1 MFVLLTRHPKPR
13 SMATSASRLFS
24 YVECTENPSDACLS
38 TFCCGTSFFKKM
50 FSLKCYKKNYAFFV
64 VGKKITPLTTHIHVS
79 PYCAIIFSFLFSLL
93 GNKDRE
99 KRYILR
105 NSLSS
110 TPPLCYFFSSMN
122 KVRTYVFVFL
132 YLLHTEYQNPHSTSE
147 VRTFLHSL
155 AVLHHFKGLFGG

>member
-1 MFVLLTRHPKPR
+1 
-13 SMATSASRLFS
+13 MATSTSRLCS
-24 YVECTENPSDACLS
+24 YVECTENPSDASLS
-38 TFCCGTSFFKKM
+38 SLCCGTSFLKKNVFLEM
-50 FSLKCYKKNYAFFV
+50 PFSL
-64 VGKKITPLTTHIHVS
+64 KKITPLTTHIHVS

-122 KVRTYVFVFL
+122 KVRTYVFMFL